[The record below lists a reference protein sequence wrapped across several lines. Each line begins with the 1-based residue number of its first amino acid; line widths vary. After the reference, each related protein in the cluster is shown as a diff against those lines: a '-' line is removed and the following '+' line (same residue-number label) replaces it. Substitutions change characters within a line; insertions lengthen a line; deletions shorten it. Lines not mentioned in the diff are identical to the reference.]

1 MAARGAGDGA
11 RTAAT
16 GGARPS
22 GTGVAAI
29 APVAIAIAVAI
40 VALVVLSASQSRAL
54 YRERAV
60 VATDNLARL
69 LERQVAEVFAGA
81 DGVLRDAQFEFER
94 EHAERGALDAQR
106 FTRFLERKLAG
117 EPVLMDLRA
126 TDAQGYVRYGAG
138 VPAGADVNLSDR
150 DAFPRLVADPSAGP
164 LLYGPVV
171 AKISRKWVVTLARAL
186 RAPDGRF
193 AGMIFANVEAARFG
207 RDFAGLELGSHGA
220 ATLRTADLA
229 LVARATVP
237 AGGPAPVGS
246 RRVSSQLQTAI
257 GSSPHAGSYVA
268 PTAID
273 GIERVNAYRRVGSLP
288 LYVIVGL
295 ATDDYFTGWRREV
308 AATSGLGTIALATVV
323 AGAWLLR
330 RAWRRQA
337 VVFDALRESE
347 ELSSLAQQGGHV
359 GTWTLDP
366 DDRRLA
372 GSDEW
377 ARIHDA
383 AEGRAWTLDAWCAR
397 VDAADRAD
405 VEAAWGVCLADGSD
419 FEHEYRFHC
428 DSGAVRWFWTR
439 GHANHDASGAILR
452 FTGVTLD
459 ISQRKASEH
468 ELLRAKEA
476 AESAS
481 VAKSAFLANMS
492 HELRTPLNA
501 ITGMAYLMRRAGLDA
516 EQAQRLDRIDAASRH
531 LIDVVGAVLDLAK
544 IEAGRLSLER
554 VEFDPARLLKEVE
567 DLLAHRAQARHLSLR
582 VEGPAAEGRLLGDP
596 TRIRQAVLNYVA
608 NAIKFTEQGSVTI
621 RARRDDLADGRVE
634 LRIEV
639 QDTGIG
645 IEPSALARLFE
656 PFEQADN
663 STTRH
668 FGGTGLGLA
677 ITRRLAR
684 MMDGDTGCESE
695 PGRGSTFW
703 LTVRLEKAAPA
714 SGA

>member
-1 MAARGAGDGA
+1 MQMVENSPIVEDLLWLYEISLAIGQSLDARQTGRDFLRILVARRHLIGAAIWWKDEVTGRLELIDALPRAHTTTSSLTLAHPLWTLTREGRPIVMDAADPRFAPIDVQTSRATSACALYPLGSDGVLLMYTSGRDVLTPRMMGQLRPVAGKLANAIRGALAHA
-11 RTAAT
+11 RLQSTVASLEQKTDELDESRLLLRNVIDTVPMRVFWKDRDSRYLGCNPAF
-16 GGARPS
+16 ARDAGRTHPHEIVGTDDAS
-22 GTGVAAI
+22 LGWADQADLYRADDRHVMETGVARI
-29 APVAIAIAVAI
+29 D
-40 VALVVLSASQSRAL
+40 
-54 YRERAV
+54 YE
-60 VATDNLARL
+60 
-69 LERQVAEVFAGA
+69 
-81 DGVLRDAQFEFER
+81 
-94 EHAERGALDAQR
+94 
-106 FTRFLERKLAG
+106 
-117 EPVLMDLRA
+117 EPQ
-126 TDAQGYVRYGAG
+126 T
-138 VPAGADVNLSDR
+138 
-150 DAFPRLVADPSAGP
+150 
-164 LLYGPVV
+164 
-171 AKISRKWVVTLARAL
+171 T
-186 RAPDGRF
+186 PDGRR
-193 AGMIFANVEAARFG
+193 IW
-207 RDFAGLELGSHGA
+207 
-220 ATLRTADLA
+220 LRTSKVPLRNPRGDVVGVLGVYTDVTEDKRAREELNLYRRRLEEMVERRTGE
-229 LVARATVP
+229 LVA
-237 AGGPAPVGS
+237 
-246 RRVSSQLQTAI
+246 
-257 GSSPHAGSYVA
+257 
-268 PTAID
+268 
-273 GIERVNAYRRVGSLP
+273 
-288 LYVIVGL
+288 
-295 ATDDYFTGWRREV
+295 
-308 AATSGLGTIALATVV
+308 
-323 AGAWLLR
+323 
-330 RAWRRQA
+330 
-337 VVFDALRESE
+337 
-347 ELSSLAQQGGHV
+347 
-359 GTWTLDP
+359 
-366 DDRRLA
+366 
-372 GSDEW
+372 
-377 ARIHDA
+377 
-383 AEGRAWTLDAWCAR
+383 
-397 VDAADRAD
+397 
-405 VEAAWGVCLADGSD
+405 
-419 FEHEYRFHC
+419 
-428 DSGAVRWFWTR
+428 
-439 GHANHDASGAILR
+439 
-452 FTGVTLD
+452 
-459 ISQRKASEH
+459 
-468 ELLRAKEA
+468 AKEA
-476 AESAS
+476 AEAAS